1 MIKRFSDYNETK
13 AYGTYERLP
22 KGGYVMDIKNA
33 EVGGFEKV
41 NGKNKWV
48 NHKSDVIRVFA
59 DIYEGE
65 QIKFFEKEYKN
76 QQSEDKVWHGVYYLR
91 IPADDGSEQD
101 GWTKRKF
108 KTFTEALED
117 SNNGYHF
124 DWDEQKFKGKL
135 IGGLFNEREYVAN
148 SGEVRR
154 ATNWAGVTSVENIR
168 SGNFQIPKD
177 RLLDR
182 GYNQPPAPAMPTTS
196 DGFMSIPDGIDEELP
211 FH

>member
-1 MIKRFSDYNETK
+1 MIKRFGDYEQTK
-13 AYGTYERLP
+13 AYGNYEQLP
-22 KGGYVMDIKNA
+22 KGGYVLRIL
-33 EVGGFEKV
+33 
-41 NGKNKWV
+41 
-48 NHKSDVIRVFA
+48 DVKQHTNSLGEYLTIAA
-59 DIYEGE
+59 DIYEGDYM
-65 QIKFFEKEYKN
+65 QFFTSEYKN
-76 QQSEDKVWHGVYYLR
+76 QQSEDKKWHCNFLLS
-91 IPADDGSEQD
+91 IPADDGTEQD
-101 GWTKRKF
+101 GWTKRRF

-135 IGGLFNEREYVAN
+135 IGGLFNEREYEAN
-148 SGEVRR
+148 NGDVRR

>member
-1 MIKRFSDYNETK
+1 MIKRFGDYEQTK
-13 AYGTYERLP
+13 AYGNYEQLP
-22 KGGYVMDIKNA
+22 KGGYVLRIL
-33 EVGGFEKV
+33 
-41 NGKNKWV
+41 
-48 NHKSDVIRVFA
+48 DVKQQTNSRGEYLTIAA
-59 DIYEGE
+59 DIYEGDYM
-65 QIKFFEKEYKN
+65 QFFTRAYKN
-76 QQSEDKVWHGVYYLR
+76 QQSEDKKWYCNFLLS

-117 SNNGYHF
+117 SNSGYHF

-135 IGGLFNEREYVAN
+135 IGGLFNEREYEAN
-148 SGEVRR
+148 NGDVRR

-168 SGNFQIPKD
+168 SGNYQIPKD